1 VDKWLASPFTH
12 DEPFPWTTTLALKFY
27 IRVFILSIHLG
38 KDDLVNLKLDVL
50 SPDGTEGIPDEEGIE
65 SGKGIH
71 IHRILHPGVVVEF
84 SSLFVSRHL

>member
-1 VDKWLASPFTH
+1 MKSV
-12 DEPFPWTTTLALKFY
+12 Y
-27 IRVFILSIHLG
+27 LG
-38 KDDLVNLKLDVL
+38 EYDFVNLHFDVL